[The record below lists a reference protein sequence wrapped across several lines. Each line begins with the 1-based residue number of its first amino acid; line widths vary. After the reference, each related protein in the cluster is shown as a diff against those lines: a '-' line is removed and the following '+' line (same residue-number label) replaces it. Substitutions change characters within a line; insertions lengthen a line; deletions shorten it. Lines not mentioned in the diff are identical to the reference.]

1 MSRSRRKTP
10 IFGHTTSRS
19 ERQDKQI
26 WHQRWRAHERTALNS
41 ASPET
46 LEAHMP
52 VARNQVSDPWKMDKD
67 GHSWSS
73 IDQRIA
79 LAQWRASW
87 KARSDQE
94 RAAIETR
101 VLRKLMSK

>member
-1 MSRSRRKTP
+1 MPQHIRQAWCDVTSPLSATITEKTDTP
-10 IFGHTTSRS
+10 P
-19 ERQDKQI
+19 
-26 WHQRWRAHERTALNS
+26 RTALNS
-41 ASPET
+41 ASPDT
-46 LEAHMP
+46 LETHMT
-52 VARNQVSDPWKMDKD
+52 VARNQVSDPWIMDKD
-67 GHSWSS
+67 GHSWWS
-73 IDQRIA
+73 IDERIA